1 MIFRVYELYD
11 GIIYRHLYTFVNLCS
26 WKFLTS
32 KAHFF
37 KIYLCFSHFRRLK
50 KIWPHEA
57 WSVLEAMAASGSVEP
72 GSCWGPCGKVSYG
85 QSRWNGKSPKRWTRQ
100 DDERLFQV
108 EGGTFWWSRVGSY
121 EKKESEEKK
130 PDDFFRMMLNGW
142 SGSIDLSN
150 WQESWKLG
158 QCPLNRSWTGL
169 VGLTNWIHNYV
180 SLFVEYRDESARRT
194 AFGMTDVN

>member
-26 WKFLTS
+26 WNFLTS

-37 KIYLCFSHFRRLK
+37 KIYLWTFLTFSATQKNLTPRSLECPWGDGGQRVCRAWFLLRAVRQSQLRPESLK
-50 KIWPHEA
+50 WKVTEA
-57 WSVLEAMAASGSVEP
+57 V
-72 GSCWGPCGKVSYG
+72 
-85 QSRWNGKSPKRWTRQ
+85 NRQ
-100 DDERLFQV
+100 DDERLFSS
-108 EGGTFWWSRVGSY
+108 GRWTFWWSEVMRRKSL
-121 EKKESEEKK
+121 KIKNRMI
-130 PDDFFRMMLNGW
+130 FFRMMLNGW

-158 QCPLNRSWTGL
+158 QCPLDRSWTGL